1 MQPLLLDLENDAICF
16 ASNRPSLESQ
26 HSKKFN
32 LDFFVP
38 APLKIHESVYD
49 KIHVLSRTPVAP
61 SSETIEYKRH
71 TAFTDLVDKSGIPQ
85 SGSSLDGSN
94 PHFPVPGPGPQDISI
109 MFHNGP
115 SVENQQSAMSHYK
128 AAIKQL
134 GTYNFDHVDKFYWS
148 SPSTLDHFSGSPEN
162 EGEGVLKRAK
172 SWTSL
177 ATLLKEKV
185 AKSETDKYADPCNF
199 LKVSITEKKVGRYF
213 LHETNFNSL
222 SFYKELD
229 V

>member
-1 MQPLLLDLENDAICF
+1 MENDAICF

-26 HSKKFN
+26 HSQKFDI
-32 LDFFVP
+32 DFFVP

-49 KIHVLSRTPVAP
+49 KIHGLSGTPIAP
-61 SSETIEYKRH
+61 SSETTAYKRR

-85 SGSSLDGSN
+85 SGSSLDGSP
-94 PHFPVPGPGPQDISI
+94 PHFPVPGPGPQDISVI
-109 MFHNGP
+109 FHNGP

-128 AAIKQL
+128 AAIRQL

-148 SPSTLDHFSGSPEN
+148 SPSTLDYFSGSPEN
-162 EGEGVLKRAK
+162 EGEGKRAK

-185 AKSETDKYADPCNF
+185 AESKTNNNADPCNF
-199 LKVSITEKKVGRYF
+199 LNVTITEKKVGRFF
-213 LHETNFNSL
+213 LKRTSILYLFTKSWMFD
-222 SFYKELD
+222 FYYTIITG
-229 V
+229 